1 MAVSYADKFTT
12 TPLYNE
18 RYSDFRINFDKNF
31 GTGDLARVT
40 NEEAIYSTLKN
51 IIMTRKGERPFF
63 PEFGCN
69 VMGLLFENYNEFT
82 RKTLETEV
90 RTAIENFEPRVSL
103 IKLVVNGEP
112 DSNTVSMTLYFTII
126 NKPETYNVSF
136 LLSRIR

>member
-18 RYSDFRINFDKNF
+18 RYSDFYTNLNKNF
-31 GTGDLARVT
+31 GSGDLARLT
-40 NEEAIYSTLKN
+40 NDESIYNTLKN

-69 VMGLLFENYNEFT
+69 VMGLLFENYNQFT
-82 RKTLETEV
+82 EKTLETEI

-103 IKLVVNGEP
+103 LRVVIDGDP
-112 DSNTVSMTLYFTII
+112 DSNKVSLILYFTII
-126 NKPETYNVSF
+126 NRPEINSVSF